1 MEPSTANVHIAP
13 RTGRLGVLTLAAALL
28 IGGVAPARAQ
38 IADRLLPTALGGA
51 AGLAAGGFIT
61 MGVIVAKARAGH
73 YTESTRDVLG
83 WESVPVLVGIGAG
96 ATLGA
101 LDERRLRGSV
111 YYGAGGF
118 ALGWGIGWLVG
129 GRVWEPPEGKWAGAA
144 IGGAAGLAIGGIA
157 GMIFPP
163 GGGGGGSTPAAAAAR
178 VPIGIRI
185 RF

>member
-1 MEPSTANVHIAP
+1 MERSATRARRGGGRAP
-13 RTGRLGVLTLAAALL
+13 ATLALIIVLAA
-28 IGGVAPARAQ
+28 GAAAPARAQ
-38 IADRLLPTALGGA
+38 VVDRLLPTALGGA

-61 MGVIVAKARAGH
+61 MGLIVAKARAGH
-73 YTESTRDVLG
+73 YTESMRDVLG
-83 WESVPVLVGIGAG
+83 WESVPVLVGIGTG

-111 YYGAGGF
+111 YYGVGGF

-129 GRVWEPPEGKWAGAA
+129 GHVWDPPEGKWAGAA

-163 GGGGGGSTPAAAAAR
+163 GGGGSTAPPTVAR